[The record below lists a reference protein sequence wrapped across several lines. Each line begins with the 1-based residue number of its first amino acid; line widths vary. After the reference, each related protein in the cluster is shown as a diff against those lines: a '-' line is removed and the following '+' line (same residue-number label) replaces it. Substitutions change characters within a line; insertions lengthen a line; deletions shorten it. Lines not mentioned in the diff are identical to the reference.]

1 MPSLNPQK
9 KVKTAKSLISIKTL
23 PAKKKAIATTP
34 KKIVPK
40 PRKKACASCSSSQAS
55 PVKSGQR
62 RSHIA
67 QNRAKEAKHTT
78 IIIRYDC
85 GMPNSLYIRGEGIKD
100 LSWDKGTRMQC
111 TKADEWIWETD
122 APFTHAEIKVLLN
135 DKEYELGE
143 NHSVD
148 CGKEQ
153 QFTPRFQA

>member
-9 KVKTAKSLISIKTL
+9 KAKTAKTLISIKTL
-23 PAKKKAIATTP
+23 PAKKKATTITP

-40 PRKKACASCSSSQAS
+40 PRKKACASCSSNQTT

-67 QNRAKEAKHTT
+67 KAPDKETTLTT
-78 IIIRYDC
+78 IIVHFDC
-85 GMPNSLYIRGEGIKD
+85 GMPNSLYIRGEGIKG
-100 LSWDKGTRMQC
+100 LSWEKGMLMQC
-111 TKADEWIWETD
+111 TKADEWIWQTD
-122 APFTHAEIKVLLN
+122 VPFNKAEIKILLN

-143 NHSVD
+143 NHAVD

-153 QFTPRFQA
+153 QITPRFQA